1 MLVKQHRP
9 SGDYCF
15 FLLNSNSCDVVMNKR
30 IRTYTYKAALG
41 LQVVRPEIQSS
52 GEDLRRLRVSAS
64 VEVECTERDQG
75 VNVLTDP
82 QRPVMEDVSDS

>member
-9 SGDYCF
+9 SGGYCF
-15 FLLNSNSCDVVMNKR
+15 FLLNSNSSDVMNKR

-41 LQVVRPEIQSS
+41 LQVVRLEIQSS

-82 QRPVMEDVSDS
+82 QRPVMENVSDS

>member
-1 MLVKQHRP
+1 M
-9 SGDYCF
+9 
-15 FLLNSNSCDVVMNKR
+15 
-30 IRTYTYKAALG
+30 
-41 LQVVRPEIQSS
+41 VRLEIQSS